1 MWGEKRD
8 KLIDGFTVVWTFDG
22 NDLRGCVSGKT
33 NENDCVVMR
42 ATRGHDRCRYGGV
55 DREIERERNVNGCFE
70 AKCEGG
76 EYREN
81 CVELRVRISSPG
93 PFFALK

>member
-8 KLIDGFTVVWTFDG
+8 KLIDGFAVVWTFDG
-22 NDLRGCVSGKT
+22 NGLRGCVSGKT

-42 ATRGHDRCRYGGV
+42 ATRGHDRRRYGGV

-76 EYREN
+76 SIGRIVLN
-81 CVELRVRISSPG
+81 CESTYSRQVRSVP
-93 PFFALK
+93 